1 MLCHDMKSLF
11 KTVRSSEPTPLVS
24 LFAVVT
30 TVLIGVFVYQKFFGS
45 PYFDFRPM
53 MMWLLVAIPA
63 GALGAIFLQVRAS
76 ERARQAAKQ
85 VNAAVA
91 ELQSNPRLSENSRT
105 SQQPTLDRPLPEKDP
120 FENL

>member
-1 MLCHDMKSLF
+1 
-11 KTVRSSEPTPLVS
+11 
-24 LFAVVT
+24 
-30 TVLIGVFVYQKFFGS
+30 
-45 PYFDFRPM
+45 M

-85 VNAAVA
+85 VNAGIA
-91 ELQSNPRLSENSRT
+91 ELQANPRLAEDRRAP
-105 SQQPTLDRPLPEKDP
+105 SQPSLDRSLPEKDP

>member
-1 MLCHDMKSLF
+1 MKSLF
-11 KTVRSSEPTPLVS
+11 KSASSTQPTPLVS

-30 TVLIGVFVYQKFFGS
+30 TILAGVFVYQKFFGS

-85 VNAAVA
+85 VNAGIA
-91 ELQSNPRLSENSRT
+91 ELQANPRLTEDRRNPSQPSIDRT
-105 SQQPTLDRPLPEKDP
+105 LPEKDP